1 MVKVS
6 PVSQVQAAFDQGQGT
21 LVSLRLSADWITPVR
36 AFLSLKHTKHRF
48 LLESVERAVFRGR
61 YSVLGWG
68 SDQVWTYY
76 GQDRGERV
84 QNGLPP
90 TPFTGKGPQQLKA
103 LLSQTPILMPP
114 DLPPLAMG
122 FYGFLGFDMIRD
134 VEVLPDAR
142 PNPLNLPVAKLFR
155 PAQIMVFDNVRDE
168 IVLVKSVFP
177 DAGLSAASAHQA
189 AVAILKETLMHLS
202 TDRLSDAETETL
214 LAGEEALLPTP
225 PETITSSMTKDAF
238 CQSVLAAKEAIA
250 AGDCFQIVLSQRFS
264 RPFDGDPFSY
274 YRRLRRLN
282 PSPYLFF
289 LDMDDLVLVGSSPE
303 TLVKVEEGQMT
314 VRPIAGTRPRGQ
326 TQKEDQALAAGLL
339 ADPKEIAEHL
349 MLLDLGRNDVS
360 RVCVPGSV
368 QVKDPLSIERY
379 SHVMHI
385 VSTVEGT
392 LRPEVDV
399 VDAFLAGFPAGT
411 VSGAPKVRA
420 METIDGLEPDRRGPY
435 GGGVGYFSADGQ
447 TMDTCIALRTAI
459 IHQGKLHVQAGAGI
473 VADSDPDSEYTE
485 TVNKAKALLVAV

>member
-1 MVKVS
+1 MVNIS
-6 PVSQVQAAFDQGQGT
+6 PVSQVQSAFRDNRGT

-36 AFLSLKHTKHRF
+36 AFLSLQPTPHRF

-68 SDQVWTYY
+68 SDQVWTYH
-76 GQDRGERV
+76 GHHRGEV
-84 QNGLPP
+84 IHGNAPP
-90 TPFTGKGPQQLKA
+90 IPLTGSGPAQLKS
-103 LLSQTPILMPP
+103 LLAQNPLQMPP

-122 FYGFLGFDMIRD
+122 FYGFLGFDLIRD
-134 VEVLPDAR
+134 VEDLPDDR
-142 PNPLNLPVAKLFR
+142 PNTLNLPVAKLFR

-168 IVLVKSVFP
+168 IVLVKAVFP
-177 DAGLSAASAHQA
+177 NAGLSPESAHEA
-189 AVAILKETLMHLS
+189 AVATLKDTLHHII
-202 TDRLSDAETETL
+202 TKRLSPEETEAL
-214 LAGEEALLPTP
+214 LAGQDAMPP

-238 CQSVLAAKEAIA
+238 FQSVLVAKEAIA

-289 LDMDDLVLVGSSPE
+289 LDMQHLVLVGSSPE
-303 TLVKVEEGQMT
+303 TLVKVDDGQMT
-314 VRPIAGTRPRGQ
+314 VRPIAGTRPRGK
-326 TQKEDQALAAGLL
+326 TRTDDQALAADLL

-420 METIDGLEPDRRGPY
+420 METIDQLEPHRRGPY
-435 GGGVGYFSADGQ
+435 GGGVGYFSADGK
-447 TMDTCIALRTAI
+447 TMDTCIALRTAL
-459 IHQGKLHVQAGAGI
+459 IHQGQLHVQAGAGI
-473 VADSDPDSEYTE
+473 VADSNPDSEYTE

>member
-1 MVKVS
+1 MVS
-6 PVSQVQAAFDQGQGT
+6 ISQVSQVQAAFRDNRGT

-36 AFLSLKHTKHRF
+36 AFLSLKRDPHRF

-68 SDQVWTYY
+68 SDQVWTYH
-76 GQDRGERV
+76 GNHRGTLICHGV
-84 QNGLPP
+84 PQPP
-90 TPFTGKGPQQLKA
+90 LTGTGPQQLKA
-103 LLSQTPILMPP
+103 LLAQNPLQMPP
-114 DLPPLAMG
+114 ELPPLAMG
-122 FYGFLGFDMIRD
+122 FYGFLGFDLIRD
-134 VEVLPDAR
+134 VEMLPDAK
-142 PNPLNLPVAKLFR
+142 PNTLDLPVAKLFR
-155 PAQIMVFDNVRDE
+155 PSQIMVFDNIRDE
-168 IVLVKSVFP
+168 VVLVKSVFP
-177 DAGLSAASAHQA
+177 NAGLSPESAHESAVTLLKDTLQA
-189 AVAILKETLMHLS
+189 IMTK
-202 TDRLSDAETETL
+202 RLSPEDTEAL
-214 LAGEEALLPTP
+214 LAGEDVYPRP
-225 PETITSSMTKDAF
+225 SPEIITSSMTKEAF

-264 RPFDGDPFSY
+264 RPFDGDAFAY

-282 PSPYLFF
+282 PSPYMFF
-289 LDMDDLVLVGSSPE
+289 LDMQDLVLVGSSPE
-303 TLVKVEEGQMT
+303 TLVKVENGQMT
-314 VRPIAGTRPRGQ
+314 VRPIAGTRPRGK
-326 TQKEDQALAAGLL
+326 TWADDQALAAALL

-368 QVKDPLSIERY
+368 HVKDPLSIERY

-399 VDAFLAGFPAGT
+399 VDALLAGFPAGT

-420 METIDGLEPDRRGPY
+420 METIDQLEPQRRGPY
-435 GGGVGYFSADGQ
+435 GGGVGYVSADGQ
-447 TMDTCIALRTAI
+447 TMDTCIALRTAL
-459 IHQGKLHVQAGAGI
+459 IHKGQLHVQAGAGI
-473 VADSDPDSEYTE
+473 VADSNPESEYTE

>member
-36 AFLSLKHTKHRF
+36 AFLSLKTNQPRF

-68 SDQVWTYY
+68 SDQIWTYH
-76 GQDRGERV
+76 GDHRGEIV

-90 TPFTGKGPQQLKA
+90 TPLTGKGPQQLKG

-168 IVLVKSVFP
+168 VLLVKSVFP
-177 DAGLSAASAHQA
+177 DAGLSAESAHEAAA
-189 AVAILKETLMHLS
+189 AVLRDTLTRLC
-202 TDRLSDAETETL
+202 TDRLSDAETNAL
-214 LAGEEALLPTP
+214 LAEEAVLPSP
-225 PETITSSMTKDAF
+225 PADAITSSMTKDAF

-289 LDMDDLVLVGSSPE
+289 LDMQDLVLVGSSPE
-303 TLVKVEEGQMT
+303 TLVKVTEGQMT
-314 VRPIAGTRPRGQ
+314 VRPIAGTRPRGK
-326 TQKEDQALAAGLL
+326 TQKEDQALAAGLM

-420 METIDGLEPDRRGPY
+420 METIDQLEPHRRGPY

-459 IHQGKLHVQAGAGI
+459 IHQGQLHVQAGAGI

>member
-1 MVKVS
+1 
-6 PVSQVQAAFDQGQGT
+6 
-21 LVSLRLSADWITPVR
+21 
-36 AFLSLKHTKHRF
+36 
-48 LLESVERAVFRGR
+48 
-61 YSVLGWG
+61 
-68 SDQVWTYY
+68 
-76 GQDRGERV
+76 
-84 QNGLPP
+84 
-90 TPFTGKGPQQLKA
+90 
-103 LLSQTPILMPP
+103 
-114 DLPPLAMG
+114 
-122 FYGFLGFDMIRD
+122 
-134 VEVLPDAR
+134 
-142 PNPLNLPVAKLFR
+142 
-155 PAQIMVFDNVRDE
+155 
-168 IVLVKSVFP
+168 
-177 DAGLSAASAHQA
+177 
-189 AVAILKETLMHLS
+189 MHLS